1 MRHRHTDPRPH
12 PLRFRR
18 LARPLTV
25 LPLAAALLASAGCV
39 TDDKPEALDT
49 ACAVVV
55 DGSGSGSAN
64 KGFDAKAKLNASIVP
79 FMQDQHCGS
88 LAYAPITASSKA
100 SPCHISDVDL
110 DPPSESTD
118 DVAAIRQN
126 ARVKAVAGAHAML
139 TCAHDT
145 NGGSD
150 VLGGIARAAEALP
163 SEAGRTALLV
173 VSDFEQFDP
182 EFTLTGKSIATPE
195 ARRKSID
202 KLIASRGVPPLSGMD
217 VYPVGYGMSRQ
228 AKPSAFEP
236 FDAFWTELM
245 VRRGKA
251 RVHDDYRR

>member
-1 MRHRHTDPRPH
+1 MRYRRTDPRPH
-12 PLRFRR
+12 PLRRP
-18 LARPLTV
+18 ARPLTV
-25 LPLAAALLASAGCV
+25 LLLAAALLASAGCV
-39 TDDKPEALDT
+39 TGDKPQALDT
-49 ACAVVV
+49 TCAVVV

-79 FMQDQHCGS
+79 FMKDQHCGS

-118 DVAAIRQN
+118 DVEAIRQN

-163 SEAGRTALLV
+163 SEGA
-173 VSDFEQFDP
+173 
-182 EFTLTGKSIATPE
+182 
-195 ARRKSID
+195 ARRCWWSATSSSSTPSSRSP
-202 KLIASRGVPPLSGMD
+202 ASPSPRPRPAG
-217 VYPVGYGMSRQ
+217 SR
-228 AKPSAFEP
+228 S
-236 FDAFWTELM
+236 TS
-245 VRRGKA
+245 
-251 RVHDDYRR
+251 